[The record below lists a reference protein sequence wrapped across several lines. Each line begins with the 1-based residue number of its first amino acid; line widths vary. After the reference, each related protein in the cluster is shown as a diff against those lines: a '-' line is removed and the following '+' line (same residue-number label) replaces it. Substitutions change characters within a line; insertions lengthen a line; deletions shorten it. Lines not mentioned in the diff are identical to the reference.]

1 MKLRMKY
8 LLLVAMLFLLSACAD
23 QGNISLPL
31 SLAAFSQND
40 VEVTVQLERDPRGG
54 YLLSATFTPSV
65 GLHMYSKDIPIT
77 GVDGLGRPTLLEL
90 TADGQMKAA
99 GELLESI
106 PAEVPDFEPKE
117 LLVYPPGGVTLSL
130 PVELPEGND
139 WVDDMVKI
147 TYMSCSDTGC
157 KPPVIGKLV
166 QVRVPGEGLLLDQQG
181 NRP

>member
-1 MKLRMKY
+1 MKLGIKC
-8 LLLVAMLFLLSACAD
+8 LLVLAMLFLLSACAD
-23 QGNISLPL
+23 RSNISLPL
-31 SLAAFSQND
+31 SLATFSQND
-40 VEVTVQLERDPRGG
+40 VDVTVQLDRDPQGG
-54 YLLSATFTPSV
+54 YLLSATFTPSE

-77 GVDGLGRPTLLEL
+77 GVDGLGRPTLIEL
-90 TADGQMKAA
+90 TAEGQMKAA
-99 GELLESI
+99 GELLESV

-139 WVDDMVKI
+139 WVEDIVMI

-166 QVRVPGEGLLLDQQG
+166 QVRVPGAGLLLD
-181 NRP
+181 R

>member
-1 MKLRMKY
+1 MKLRMKS
-8 LLLVAMLFLLSACAD
+8 LLLLAVLFLLSACAD
-23 QGNISLPL
+23 QRNASLPL
-31 SLAAFSQND
+31 SLATFSQND
-40 VEVTVQLERDPRGG
+40 VEVAIQLDRDASGG
-54 YLLSATFTPSV
+54 FLLSATFTP
-65 GLHMYSKDIPIT
+65 LDEFHMYSKDIPIT

-90 TADGQMKAA
+90 TTDGQMKAA
-99 GELLESI
+99 GELFESV

-139 WVDDMVKI
+139 WVEDVVKI

-166 QVRVPGEGLLLDQQG
+166 QVRVPGAGLLLDQ
-181 NRP
+181 